1 MVDERVNHPP
11 HYCKG
16 GIECIDAI
24 KASMSPEAF
33 AGYCKGN
40 IMKYIYRYEEKGGAE
55 DLLKARVY
63 LQWLINEKGLDA
75 NV

>member
-1 MVDERVNHPP
+1 MVDDRVNHPP

-24 KASMSPEAF
+24 RASMSPEAF